1 MTQPTRSFVRNCLL
15 SAVDAEGYAVIAPYL
30 EPVDLPKD
38 TVLIEADVPFS
49 HVHFLNSGIGSIVVS
64 TADSRPVEAGLFGRE
79 GFSGYACL
87 LGVDQCAQT
96 TFMQIAGEGYRVPV
110 DALRSACRQSESLR
124 ETLLRYVYVF
134 ISQTSA
140 TTLSNANQDIEGRLA
155 RWLLMCHDRVTGD
168 DIALTH
174 EFLSI
179 MLAVQ
184 RPSVTTALN
193 MIESYGFIRTRR
205 GHITI
210 IEREALIAFADGT
223 YGKPEAEYRRVI
235 GPFG

>member
-1 MTQPTRSFVRNCLL
+1 MAHPTQSFVRNCLL
-15 SAVDAEGYAVIAPYL
+15 SVVDAEGYAAIAPHL
-30 EPVDLPKD
+30 EPVDLPKG

-49 HVHFLNSGIGSIVVS
+49 YAYFLNSGIGSIVVS
-64 TADSRPVEAGLFGRE
+64 TADGRPVEAGLFGQE
-79 GFSGYACL
+79 GLSGFACL
-87 LGVDQCAQT
+87 LGVDQCVQT
-96 TFMQIAGEGYRVPV
+96 TFMQVAGDGYRVPI

-124 ETLLRYVYVF
+124 ETILRYVYVF

-140 TTLSNANQDIEGRLA
+140 TTLSNANQAIEGRLA

-168 DIALTH
+168 DVPLTH

-179 MLAVQ
+179 MLAVH

-193 MIESYGFIRTRR
+193 MIESYGFIRARR

-210 IEREALIAFADGT
+210 IDRAALISFTDGT
-223 YGKPEAEYRRVI
+223 YGKPEAEYRRLI

>member
-1 MTQPTRSFVRNCLL
+1 MTHPTRSFVRNYLL
-15 SAVDAEGYAVIAPYL
+15 SAVDAEGYAVIAPHL
-30 EPVDLPKD
+30 EPVDLPKG
-38 TVLIEADVPFS
+38 TVLIEADVPFRYAY
-49 HVHFLNSGIGSIVVS
+49 FLNAGIGSIVVS
-64 TADSRPVEAGLFGRE
+64 TADGRPVEAGLFGHE
-79 GFSGYACL
+79 GLSGFTCL

-96 TFMQIAGEGYRVPV
+96 TFMQVAGDGYRVPI
-110 DALRSACRQSESLR
+110 DSLRSACRQSESLR
-124 ETLLRYVYVF
+124 ETILRYVYVF
-134 ISQTSA
+134 ISQISA
-140 TTLSNANQDIEGRLA
+140 TILSNANQAIEGRLA

-168 DIALTH
+168 DIPLTQ

-193 MIESYGFIRTRR
+193 MLESYGFIRTRR

-210 IEREALIAFADGT
+210 IDRNALIDFTDGS
-223 YGKPEAEYRRVI
+223 YGKPEAEYRRGI

>member
-1 MTQPTRSFVRNCLL
+1 MAHPTQSFVRNCLL
-15 SAVDAEGYAVIAPYL
+15 SALDAEGYAAIAPHL
-30 EPVDLPKD
+30 EPIDLPKG

-64 TADSRPVEAGLFGRE
+64 TADGRPAETGLFGHE
-79 GFSGYACL
+79 GLSGFACL
-87 LGVDQCAQT
+87 LGVDRCGQT
-96 TFMQIAGEGYRVPV
+96 TFMQVEGQGYRVPI

-124 ETLLRYVYVF
+124 ETILRYVYVF
-134 ISQTSA
+134 ISQVSY
-140 TTLSNANQDIEGRLA
+140 TTLSNANQAIEERLA

-179 MLAVQ
+179 MLAVR

-193 MIESYGFIRTRR
+193 MIEGYGFIRARR

-210 IEREALIAFADGT
+210 INRDALIDFADGT
-223 YGKPEAEYRRVI
+223 YGKPEAEYRRLI